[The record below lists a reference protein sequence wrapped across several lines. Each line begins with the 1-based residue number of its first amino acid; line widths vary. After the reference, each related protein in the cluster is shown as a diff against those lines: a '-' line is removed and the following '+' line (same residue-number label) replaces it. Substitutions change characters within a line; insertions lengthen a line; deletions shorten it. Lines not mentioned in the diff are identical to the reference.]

1 MVNVALGIA
10 AAAALALARVAAI
23 KRRRDRPRGRARAVL
38 AEPTDDTTMDAH
50 GAVRS
55 VQAAE
60 LTLPAAVL
68 AELWS
73 PMHLERLART
83 YWRFLSRCTLGLIR
97 VKYDA
102 DERAVVFVT
111 RPFVLLRFHAPE
123 FRMDAARGVVRWR
136 IASGVLVS
144 RAAHGGD
151 GYLQIEV
158 ERCAQPDPST
168 ARVRVEVEVAN
179 FYPALASGIARW
191 LYSATQSRIH
201 VIVTH
206 GFLRSL
212 VRLDL
217 AESVVGRYGVPDDVD
232 AVPDPPSR
240 SPRAPQRR
248 RLTGGPPLPG
258 RRGRPGCGC
267 FRMPQSSR
275 AGPRDRG
282 GADYAGCVRRPVA
295 CMVSN
300 RRGAIISAAMPTRT

>member
-1 MVNVALGIA
+1 MGNEALVLA
-10 AAAALALARVAAI
+10 AAATLALVGVVAVR
-23 KRRRDRPRGRARAVL
+23 RRRDRPAGLVRAVL
-38 AEPTDDTTMDAH
+38 AKPTDDTTIDAR

-60 LTLPAAVL
+60 LTLPAATL

-102 DERAVVFVT
+102 DERAVVFLT

-123 FRMDAARGVVRWR
+123 YEMDDARGVVRWR

-158 ERCAQPDPST
+158 ERCAPVDTST

-179 FYPALASGIARW
+179 FYPALASGVARW
-191 LYSATQSRIH
+191 FYSATQSRIH

-212 VRLDL
+212 ARLDL
-217 AESVVGRYGVPDDVD
+217 AESVVGRYATPDEID
-232 AVPDPPSR
+232 AVPDPPAR
-240 SPRAPQRR
+240 APRAP
-248 RLTGGPPLPG
+248 TG
-258 RRGRPGCGC
+258 
-267 FRMPQSSR
+267 
-275 AGPRDRG
+275 A
-282 GADYAGCVRRPVA
+282 V
-295 CMVSN
+295 
-300 RRGAIISAAMPTRT
+300 